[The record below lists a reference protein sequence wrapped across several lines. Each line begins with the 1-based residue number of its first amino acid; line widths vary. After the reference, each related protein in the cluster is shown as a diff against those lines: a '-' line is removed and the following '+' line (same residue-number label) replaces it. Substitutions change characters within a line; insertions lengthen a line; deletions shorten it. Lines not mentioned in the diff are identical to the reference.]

1 MASSK
6 IMEDIKQKYQEKMVN
21 ELNKFLCVYNELS
34 QTSVTFSMDDY
45 PFIIRVLGNYV
56 SRLDLDNWQESEM
69 SFGTFTVSMSVFKN
83 TIYEEKVHQFVKRL
97 KDAFIINL
105 DGEII
110 DYLENTKDFTEEE
123 KLICIG
129 FHERA
134 SNLNRAMKKE
144 MFGNVTSD
152 VLSKEVISEKYANEL
167 REFNE
172 YTHFASSRP
181 DVARVIKRF
190 DMAVKTLASK
200 KSPTEIFFDV

>member
-6 IMEDIKQKYQEKMVN
+6 MMEDIKQKYQEKMVN
-21 ELNKFLCVYNELS
+21 ELNKFLGVYNELS
-34 QTSVTFSMDDY
+34 QTSITFSMDDY
-45 PFIIRVLGNYV
+45 PFIIRVIGNYV
-56 SRLDLDNWQESEM
+56 SRLDLDKWQESEM
-69 SFGTFTVSMSVFKN
+69 SFEPHTVSMSIFKN
-83 TIYEEKVHQFVKRL
+83 TIYEEKVQQFVKRL
-97 KDAFIINL
+97 KDAFHINL

-110 DYLENTKDFTEEE
+110 AYLENTQDFTEEE
-123 KLICIG
+123 KLICMG

-144 MFGNVTSD
+144 MFDNVTSD
-152 VLSKEVISEKYANEL
+152 ALSKEVISEKYANEL

-172 YTHFASSRP
+172 YTRFASSRP
-181 DVARVIKRF
+181 DVARVIQRF